1 MVHGFNID
9 DEVQRQAKK
18 GAYSAVTPVDS
29 LSSDKTERVK
39 RSSAKAW
46 KPVTLRLPYLSSLVL
61 ITLALIAIIQWLLF
75 RSRADQGILFA
86 SDINDLSLRTSFLY
100 LYLPTLISVIYSFL
114 WTWVDLDVKRLEP
127 YFQLSKPD
135 GATAENSILLHYPFD
150 FLASVP
156 LKAVRRKHWSVFAT
170 SMIMVLVFWG
180 LTPIQAGIFA
190 VNTIVVEVAI
200 PMNRATN
207 YTNVY
212 DQGNV
217 TAVYQQSAYN
227 IAWLNETLPPYMT
240 KDFVLAAF
248 GSETA
253 GASQGHDSIYV
264 GTTTLYSVDLSCEV
278 SLQWN
283 DTGVIRS
290 NSTSGCSFGYP
301 PYRPMAN
308 NDSSKPYD
316 TLYVGH
322 INSDGLADYW
332 LYNSCRDTFWV
343 RWSKSSTAYI
353 GDPEVGSQIL
363 PGQANAT
370 SLFCTPQY
378 YQRDVVATVKTDGRQ
393 VVSTTPI
400 GEKQVL
406 PADLFN
412 TTVFEW
418 AMGSGNSNQ
427 DARGDFPTS
436 GFPQQVTQLRNLPL
450 NQAYLPPMAPF
461 ALAAYQR
468 PMDDYFDP
476 EVLRLAYQSAYRLLF
491 ARQLVDILQPQL
503 NMSTRSAGSRAY
515 TTQAVTVVPGFAYAA
530 TGLLVLV
537 LVLSSSMAVYTSRR
551 PCSLQEDPGSIAS
564 MMDLASRSLNVG
576 RMMAHF
582 DRHSAAELAL
592 QLQGARLCIT
602 KSSDHKHPPALQLL
616 KSPAQSTPM
625 GVVGTTSDSSSSGVR
640 PMELHAMTGV
650 LFFVFQLAA
659 AVAFA
664 ILLWQAKQNH
674 GLPLPSQNTV
684 ARQVLENY
692 IPITIATLMEPFW
705 LVLNRLLCMLQPW
718 EELRE
723 GKADGSK
730 SVGLTYHSL
739 PPQFIIFRALKAKHF
754 KLALVCLMTV
764 LSNGLAVALGGVMYE
779 GQAMTAH
786 SAALPVTFKPVLRPL
801 NGTGA
806 PFTQSVDGKVSSSIS
821 DIPKDAFYRAMSNF
835 TAGTPLPAWVDDSWA
850 YLPASLSGG
859 NGSSSYSVDTTAY
872 GVSLQCRPLLHSS
885 AAYRMNFTEDAT
897 GVTISVDFATASK
910 DVLRCASE
918 VVNMAKESH
927 YDGERYALELSVP
940 LGAVD
945 GTLAEDLSCKQHIV
959 AGWIRADLQTEGPL
973 RRVAQDREAVR
984 ISFQEETLILCT
996 PELKS
1001 APANV
1006 SVSSTGEV
1014 LPDLPAPLWDSAQ
1027 PVADSTDFIAQ
1038 LNSYVID
1045 NGGSWHSDNFPSDFT
1060 NYLLEQ
1066 SLNSSRLLDS
1076 SPAVPAYEDVAPAF
1090 AALYT
1095 RLAAIVMGTN
1105 LESLFEPSDS
1115 SDLTTNASILN
1126 PEIRIFISLP
1136 AFLVTEV
1143 ILVLYLFTTA
1153 WLYLHRPKK
1162 FLPRLPSTIAST
1174 IAYFAASQG
1183 VRDVRSGGKSAWRS
1197 TRWGFGD
1204 FVGVDG
1210 RRHVGVERESLLS
1223 QANGGVY
1230 S

>member
-1 MVHGFNID
+1 
-9 DEVQRQAKK
+9 AKK
-18 GAYSAVTPVDS
+18 AVYTTVTQVDS
-29 LSSDKTERVK
+29 PSSHDIQRETRCATKT
-39 RSSAKAW
+39 W
-46 KPVTLRLPYLSSLVL
+46 KPITLRLPYLSSLVL

-75 RSRADQGILFA
+75 QSQSNQGILFA
-86 SDINDLSLRTSFLY
+86 SNINDLPLRTSFLY
-100 LYLPTLISVIYSFL
+100 LYLPTFISVIYSFL
-114 WTWVDLDVKRLEP
+114 LTWVDLDVKRLEP

-135 GATAENSILLHYPFD
+135 GSTAGNSILLHYPFD

-190 VNTIVVEVAI
+190 VNTIVVEDAI
-200 PMNRATN
+200 RMNRATG
-207 YTNVY
+207 YTNVD

-217 TAVYQQSAYN
+217 TAIYQQSAYN
-227 IAWLNETLPPYMT
+227 IAWLNETLPAYMT

-248 GSETA
+248 GPETA
-253 GASQGHDSIYV
+253 DASQAHDGTYV

-283 DTGVIRS
+283 DNGVIKS

-353 GDPEVGSQIL
+353 KDPEVGSQIL

-378 YQRDVVATVKTDGRQ
+378 YQRDVVATIKSDGRQ
-393 VVSTTPI
+393 VMSVTPI

-436 GFPQQVTQLRNLPL
+436 GFPQQVTQLRDLPL

-468 PMDDYFDP
+468 PMDDYFHP

-503 NMSTRSAGSRAY
+503 NMSTRIEGSRAY
-515 TTQAVTVVPGFAYAA
+515 TTQAVIVVPGFAYAA
-530 TGLLVLV
+530 TALLVLV
-537 LVLSSSMAVYTSRR
+537 FGLSSCMAVYTSRR
-551 PCSLQEDPGSIAS
+551 PCSLREDPGSIAS
-564 MMDLASRSLNVG
+564 MMDLASRSPDVG
-576 RMMAHF
+576 RMMVPF
-582 DRHSAAELAL
+582 DRHSAAELTD
-592 QLQGARLCIT
+592 QLQGVRLRLTSCT
-602 KSSDHKHPPALQLL
+602 HDNSLPALQLL
-616 KSPAQSTPM
+616 QSAERSSPASVTGKVSARST
-625 GVVGTTSDSSSSGVR
+625 DGVR
-640 PMELHAMTGV
+640 PAEFHTVNGV

-664 ILLWQAKQNH
+664 VLLWQARQKN
-674 GLPLPSQNTV
+674 GLPLPSQNTI

-705 LVLNRLLCMLQPW
+705 LVLNRLLCLLQPW
-718 EELRE
+718 EELSK
-723 GKADGSK
+723 GKIVGSK
-730 SVGLTYHSL
+730 SVGLNYHSL

-754 KLALVCLMTV
+754 KLALICLMTV
-764 LSNGLAVALGGVMYE
+764 LANGLAVALGGVMYE
-779 GQAMTAH
+779 GQAMIAR
-786 SAALPVTFKPVLRPL
+786 SAALPMTFKPVFRSL

-806 PFTQSVDGKVSSSIS
+806 PFTQNADGKVSSSIS
-821 DIPKDAFYRAMSNF
+821 DIPKDAFYRPMSNF
-835 TAGTPLPAWVDDSWA
+835 TASTPLPAWVDDCWA
-850 YLPASLSGG
+850 YLPAVLSGG
-859 NGSSSYSVDTTAY
+859 NGSSSYEVDTTAY

-885 AAYRMNFTEDAT
+885 AAYSMNFTEDAT
-897 GVTISVDFATASK
+897 GVTISVDFATASN
-910 DVLRCASE
+910 DTLHCSSQ

-940 LGAVD
+940 LSAVD
-945 GTLAEDLSCKQHIV
+945 GTQAEDLRCKQHIV
-959 AGWIRADLQTEGPL
+959 AGWIRADLQTEEPV

-984 ISFQEETLILCT
+984 ISSQEETLILCM
-996 PELKS
+996 PELRS
-1001 APANV
+1001 AAASVP
-1006 SVSSTGEV
+1006 VSSTGGV
-1014 LPDLPAPLWDSAQ
+1014 LADLPAPLWGSAQ
-1027 PVADSTDFIAQ
+1027 PVTNSADFIAQ

-1045 NGGSWHSDNFPSDFT
+1045 NGGSWHRDAFPSDFT

-1076 SPAVPAYEDVAPAF
+1076 SLAAAAYEDLAPAF

-1105 LESLFEPSDS
+1105 LESLFEPTDS
-1115 SDLTTNASILN
+1115 SDLTTLTSILN
-1126 PEIRIFISLP
+1126 LETRIFISLP
-1136 AFLVTEV
+1136 AFLVTEI
-1143 ILVLYLFTTA
+1143 ILFFYLFTTA
-1153 WLYLHRPKK
+1153 WVYLRRPER

-1174 IAYFAASQG
+1174 IAYFAASRG
-1183 VRDVRSGGKSAWRS
+1183 VGDMRSGDESAWRS
-1197 TRWGFGD
+1197 TSWGFGA

-1210 RRHVGVERESLLS
+1210 GRHVGVERKSLLS
-1223 QANGGVY
+1223 QANGAAK